1 MTIVTIC
8 HRDSGK
14 ALDSM
19 YLLANEVLDTDGN
32 VKRGKKKCINEWEK
46 KWGVKFM
53 ENGFAVLQRFGL
65 NQDLCHPRDLLHQLP
80 LGVYGEYIVRSTV
93 HTLIH
98 ADSGLGNPKFWKYEH
113 PPITDV
119 KVKGIWTSL
128 AHRMANIQEDDAGFT
143 ISAKMSKHFF
153 KVLT

>member
-1 MTIVTIC
+1 M
-8 HRDSGK
+8 
-14 ALDSM
+14 
-19 YLLANEVLDTDGN
+19 
-32 VKRGKKKCINEWEK
+32 
-46 KWGVKFM
+46 KFM
-53 ENGFAVLQRFGL
+53 VNGFEALQRHGL
-65 NQDLCHPRDLLHQLP
+65 DLHMYNPRDLLHQIP

-93 HTLIH
+93 YTLIH
-98 ADSGLGNPKFWKYEH
+98 ADSGLGNTKFWQCEH

-143 ISAKMSKHFF
+143 ISAKMSKHFL